1 MAWRKALLP
10 LLAKLEEEEKDK
22 VAKLEEEKV
31 NVTEHEKL
39 KVKVPRS
46 IKELILVLYMYRIMV
61 SIRCSKMSD
70 LAIRRRYISDEA
82 YNSEGGKVAFGKAI
96 IAEQMALAAGA
107 AKKYREKKEV
117 KGKLK
122 RGLEEVVEVTDDKI
136 PN

>member
-46 IKELILVLYMYRIMV
+46 IKELILVLYLYRIMV

-82 YNSEGGKVAFGKAI
+82 YNSEGGKASFSENLNKVYGAFDNAFDSSF
-96 IAEQMALAAGA
+96 
-107 AKKYREKKEV
+107 KKISFFV
-117 KGKLK
+117 H
-122 RGLEEVVEVTDDKI
+122 I
-136 PN
+136 